1 MKKKVDILGK
11 LFGSSARVK
20 IMKLFIANGES
31 DFDIKEVGKR
41 AIVSDSAV
49 KKELKSLVEMD
60 FIKERKIFREF
71 TTKTKGT
78 KKKRVQGY
86 VLNQEFEYLI
96 PLKNLLLDTHS
107 LESGEVNIFFKGV
120 GNIKMIVLSGLFIHD
135 PDSRADILVVG
146 DNVNTNAFTKSIKNL
161 ESHVGREL
169 RYILFE
175 TDDFKYRIQMYDKLI
190 RDVLDYPH
198 KKIVD
203 KLGLD

>member
-107 LESGEVNIFFKGV
+107 LESGEVNIFFKGW
-120 GNIKMIVLSGLFIHD
+120 GI
-135 PDSRADILVVG
+135 
-146 DNVNTNAFTKSIKNL
+146 
-161 ESHVGREL
+161 
-169 RYILFE
+169 
-175 TDDFKYRIQMYDKLI
+175 
-190 RDVLDYPH
+190 
-198 KKIVD
+198 
-203 KLGLD
+203 